1 VTPEPP
7 PLASDDD
14 IVREV
19 VRIYVRYAQE
29 VVERFDFCPWATRA
43 RREGAA
49 EPHVLL
55 GQDPNDFS
63 ASLQLIQALAARP
76 SISVGLLI
84 YPRFDF
90 GRLDFEHFVRRLRQA
105 DGEQHAPG
113 QIPFAMAAFHP
124 LADPNLEDAER
135 LVPFVRRSPDPTIQL
150 VRCDALAAVRG
161 EPTNGTSL
169 VETWMMSPA
178 GLNTHTVPGVRERIA
193 LNNLKTVREVG
204 PAAIDALLADIER
217 DRVQSYTRLGLTP
230 SPRVTEP
237 SQR

>member
-1 VTPEPP
+1 MTPDRPHP
-7 PLASDDD
+7 ASDDD
-14 IVREV
+14 IASEV
-19 VRIYVRYAQE
+19 VRIYQRYARE

-55 GQDPNDFS
+55 GQDPDDFL

-105 DGEQHAPG
+105 DAERHAPG

-124 LADPNLEDAER
+124 RAAPDLDDAER
-135 LVPFVRRSPDPTIQL
+135 LVPFLRRSPDPTIQL
-150 VRCDALAAVRG
+150 VRCEALAAVRG

-178 GLNTHTVPGVRERIA
+178 GLVTHAALGVRERIA
-193 LNNLKTVREVG
+193 LNNLHTVREVG
-204 PAAIDALLADIER
+204 PSAIDTLLADIER
-217 DRVQSYTRLGLTP
+217 DRAQSYARLGLLP
-230 SPRVTEP
+230 SNDVSEP
-237 SQR
+237 TQP